1 MTNQELNDLLA
12 RFEGSSLSKL
22 KLSTQEFTIEM
33 ERAISAPA
41 APVIPAAAAAP
52 AVPAAAEPEG
62 DAITA
67 PMVGTFYA
75 ASAPEQPPFVKVG
88 DRVRKGQPVCLLEAM
103 KMMSEIPAP
112 CDCEI
117 TAVLK
122 ENGALVSFGEPLF
135 RYQAMLKRVL
145 IANRGRSPSGC
156 GGPAGRRAS
165 RRSRCIL
172 RRTRRP
178 STSSWPPG
186 PCASALPG
194 PLTAT

>member
-22 KLSTQEFTIEM
+22 KLSTQEFTIEI
-33 ERAISAPA
+33 ERAVSAPD

-52 AVPAAAEPEG
+52 AAPVSAEPEG

-67 PMVGTFYA
+67 PMVGTFYT
-75 ASAPEQPPFVKVG
+75 APTPYQPPFVQVG

-103 KMMSEIPAP
+103 KMMSEVTAP

-122 ENGALVSFGEPLF
+122 ENGALVSFGDGLF
-135 RYQAMLKRVL
+135 GY
-145 IANRGRSPSGC
+145 
-156 GGPAGRRAS
+156 
-165 RRSRCIL
+165 
-172 RRTRRP
+172 RP
-178 STSSWPPG
+178 
-186 PCASALPG
+186 C
-194 PLTAT
+194 

>member
-33 ERAISAPA
+33 ERAVSAPA

-52 AVPAAAEPEG
+52 AVPAAAGPEG
-62 DAITA
+62 EAT
-67 PMVGTFYA
+67 MVGTFYA

-135 RYQAMLKRVL
+135 RYQ
-145 IANRGRSPSGC
+145 
-156 GGPAGRRAS
+156 
-165 RRSRCIL
+165 
-172 RRTRRP
+172 
-178 STSSWPPG
+178 
-186 PCASALPG
+186 PC
-194 PLTAT
+194 

>member
-33 ERAISAPA
+33 ERAVSAPA
-41 APVIPAAAAAP
+41 APVIPAAA
-52 AVPAAAEPEG
+52 AAAEPEG

-135 RYQAMLKRVL
+135 RYQ
-145 IANRGRSPSGC
+145 
-156 GGPAGRRAS
+156 
-165 RRSRCIL
+165 
-172 RRTRRP
+172 
-178 STSSWPPG
+178 
-186 PCASALPG
+186 PC
-194 PLTAT
+194 

>member
-33 ERAISAPA
+33 ERAVAAPA
-41 APVIPAAAAAP
+41 ASAAPAIPAAVAAP

-62 DAITA
+62 ETVNA

-75 ASAPEQPPFVKVG
+75 ASAPEQPPFVQVG
-88 DRVRKGQPVCLLEAM
+88 DRVSKGQPLCLLEAM

-135 RYQAMLKRVL
+135 RYQ
-145 IANRGRSPSGC
+145 
-156 GGPAGRRAS
+156 
-165 RRSRCIL
+165 
-172 RRTRRP
+172 
-178 STSSWPPG
+178 
-186 PCASALPG
+186 PC
-194 PLTAT
+194 

>member
-33 ERAISAPA
+33 ERAVSAPA

-52 AVPAAAEPEG
+52 AAPVSAEPEG

-67 PMVGTFYA
+67 PMVGTFYT
-75 ASAPEQPPFVKVG
+75 APTPDQLPFVQVG
-88 DRVRKGQPVCLLEAM
+88 DRVKKGDPLCLLEAM
-103 KMMSEIPAP
+103 KMMSEVTAP

-122 ENGALVSFGEPLF
+122 ENGALVSFGDGLF
-135 RYQAMLKRVL
+135 GY
-145 IANRGRSPSGC
+145 
-156 GGPAGRRAS
+156 
-165 RRSRCIL
+165 
-172 RRTRRP
+172 RP
-178 STSSWPPG
+178 
-186 PCASALPG
+186 C
-194 PLTAT
+194 

>member
-33 ERAISAPA
+33 ERAVSAPA

-75 ASAPEQPPFVKVG
+75 APGPDQPPFVQPGSHVA
-88 DRVRKGQPVCLLEAM
+88 KGQTLCLIEAM
-103 KMMSEIPAP
+103 KMMSEVPAP
-112 CDCEI
+112 CDCIIE
-117 TAVLK
+117 AVLK
-122 ENGALVSFGEPLF
+122 ENGELAAFGEPLL
-135 RYQAMLKRVL
+135 RYK
-145 IANRGRSPSGC
+145 
-156 GGPAGRRAS
+156 
-165 RRSRCIL
+165 
-172 RRTRRP
+172 
-178 STSSWPPG
+178 
-186 PCASALPG
+186 PC
-194 PLTAT
+194 

>member
-12 RFEGSSLSKL
+12 SFEESSLSKL

-33 ERAISAPA
+33 ERAVAAPA
-41 APVIPAAAAAP
+41 ASAAPAIPAAAAVP
-52 AVPAAAEPEG
+52 AAPAAAELEG
-62 DAITA
+62 DAVTA

-135 RYQAMLKRVL
+135 RYQ
-145 IANRGRSPSGC
+145 
-156 GGPAGRRAS
+156 
-165 RRSRCIL
+165 
-172 RRTRRP
+172 
-178 STSSWPPG
+178 
-186 PCASALPG
+186 PC
-194 PLTAT
+194 

>member
-33 ERAISAPA
+33 ERAVSAPA

-52 AVPAAAEPEG
+52 AAPTAAEPEG

-67 PMVGTFYA
+67 PMVGTFYT
-75 ASAPEQPPFVKVG
+75 APTPDQPPFVQVG
-88 DRVRKGQPVCLLEAM
+88 DRVKKGDPLCLLEAM
-103 KMMSEIPAP
+103 KMMSEVTAP

-122 ENGALVSFGEPLF
+122 ENGALVSFGDGLF
-135 RYQAMLKRVL
+135 GY
-145 IANRGRSPSGC
+145 
-156 GGPAGRRAS
+156 
-165 RRSRCIL
+165 
-172 RRTRRP
+172 RP
-178 STSSWPPG
+178 
-186 PCASALPG
+186 C
-194 PLTAT
+194 